1 MLLFYFTIPKLLVNF
16 ISGNRAS
23 VEQHFTLWSRD
34 LIFRPRKEGGLEVRD
49 PFVDIC
55 RLAARRVGLL
65 VLDRGG
71 VRKWLAEK
79 AADLPVGFRSFWAHE
94 DLLKT
99 WEGRSVRWK
108 QTCELFMKSK
118 VAREEPRS
126 RWDIAQ
132 EPLVFNRRILP
143 NGKKPLGRQKL
154 AEGLE
159 LFQLGDF
166 VGTSNDGTC
175 FLKDEKELEKVF
187 GTLTKARRALK
198 VFHGIPDLWKQKLL
212 APITGAEFL
221 EVTEFVKKK
230 GTVGVWKV
238 DAVVQEGLA
247 YRACDCFGEPL
258 VGSAE
263 TSAILRLERVEPVM
277 ISAGKVIGVGGLPEV
292 RLRCSELYDSSLEYL
307 QEQDSFSRYSGYI
320 ARAAGPG
327 GDEWAEYDARAMAEY
342 FRARPLLVA
351 RRLAQI
357 GAVVGGWA
365 GKRWADAKLGRAEE
379 TFQERAG
386 ELRQALVLL
395 GPAFVKIAQAVSSRP
410 DVIPPE
416 YVDELSLLQDRIA
429 PFPTRT
435 ALDLIEAELGVP
447 VDLLFDQISPSPVAA
462 ASLGQVY
469 EARLR
474 AGGQRVAVK
483 VQRPGVQAAIVLD
496 IFILRV
502 VAGWLRQ
509 YRKLNTDLQAVV
521 DEWATSLFREM
532 DYEQEAQNGIK
543 FAELFGR
550 IERVVVPRM
559 YPELTT
565 RRVLIMEWID
575 GQRLADSKDV
585 SLVEVGVYCSLS
597 QLLDYGFYHADPH
610 PGNFLLTRD
619 QRLAYLDFGMMGS
632 MDRDVREAFIRAA
645 VHLVNREFDLLAGDF
660 VTLGLLPPGQEM
672 SEVSF
677 ALTAIFKDA
686 VSSGVRNISFGS
698 LATQLGQTMYNFKF
712 RLPAY
717 FSLVVRSLS
726 VLEGIAL
733 KRDPNYKV
741 IASSYPWIAK
751 KVLTDPSPQL
761 RSTVTNLLFK
771 EGQFRV
777 SRLESL
783 LKEIIYGWSLQS
795 SKPMYGPDSAAK
807 SQSTDDTSK
816 EGRTKTLKRILK
828 FGLSEE
834 GRFIR
839 ELLLDEV
846 AKVLLLFTPLS
857 CPTLCSAH
865 LRTLSTI
872 HCRFCKELFDHTSA
886 WQCPPHP
893 FFLFSSHFSLPLP
906 SGSPV
911 ALPFPT
917 FSHPQLSR
925 STCPNYSTPLLSPPS
940 TPSTTLPRSHF
951 PHPPHP
957 SPHQGLDAL
966 NRVTLEDSSAALL
979 SRLPPALRPAFP
991 GALQLATEEDKE
1003 HLENLRRLATIV
1015 ADLDPSG
1022 GQGGGGSEGV
1032 GGGGESGGWGGIQAA
1047 VDQATAIIQRL
1058 PSREVFTEVRHVGHV
1073 RRVGH
1078 VGHVGGEPTATHCH
1092 LSLPSRQPPTA
1103 RHSSRCTF
1111 LMSPLHS
1118 AHHVARHPSPHSPIP
1133 SSWILS
1139 HVTSSHDPL
1148 RLSSLSGVC
1157 LSPHRA
1163 VSPRLSSPALLFA
1176 PCCGMKLP
1184 LPAQQTALLLP
1195 VELAGSVFEAPKKHT
1210 LLPYPTIPFP
1220 PLYGGAVACSCH
1232 CQRSRRR
1239 CCCQWSWQ
1247 GGWHRAL

>member
-395 GPAFVKIAQAVSSRP
+395 GPVRRGGMRDWREGEGLQVVLLGTVSAVEWGSWAPAPLILSSPSTPARVPLPALTPFASITFTCTPQAFVKIAQAVSSRP

-521 DEWATSLFREM
+521 DEWATSLFRVWVWWGGMGWVLMGCGGVGWVGLGRPSRWTSSFYNLFAGWLRQCCKFNMDLQAVVDEWATSLFRVGLRCGVVWCGGEM

-846 AKVLLLFTPLS
+846 AK
-857 CPTLCSAH
+857 
-865 LRTLSTI
+865 
-872 HCRFCKELFDHTSA
+872 
-886 WQCPPHP
+886 
-893 FFLFSSHFSLPLP
+893 
-906 SGSPV
+906 
-911 ALPFPT
+911 
-917 FSHPQLSR
+917 
-925 STCPNYSTPLLSPPS
+925 
-940 TPSTTLPRSHF
+940 
-951 PHPPHP
+951 
-957 SPHQGLDAL
+957 GLDAL

-1058 PSREVFTEVRHVGHV
+1058 PSREVFTE
-1073 RRVGH
+1073 
-1078 VGHVGGEPTATHCH
+1078 
-1092 LSLPSRQPPTA
+1092 
-1103 RHSSRCTF
+1103 
-1111 LMSPLHS
+1111 
-1118 AHHVARHPSPHSPIP
+1118 
-1133 SSWILS
+1133 
-1139 HVTSSHDPL
+1139 
-1148 RLSSLSGVC
+1148 
-1157 LSPHRA
+1157 
-1163 VSPRLSSPALLFA
+1163 
-1176 PCCGMKLP
+1176 LP

-1195 VELAGSVFEAPKKHT
+1195 VELAGRVASRTVART
-1210 LLPYPTIPFP
+1210 IRSNVRVPTRP
-1220 PLYGGAVACSCH
+1220 A
-1232 CQRSRRR
+1232 
-1239 CCCQWSWQ
+1239 
-1247 GGWHRAL
+1247 

>member
-1 MLLFYFTIPKLLVNF
+1 MPAKTIRFFSAFPEYPRFVTEE
-16 ISGNRAS
+16 ISI
-23 VEQHFTLWSRD
+23 V
-34 LIFRPRKEGGLEVRD
+34 VRD
-49 PFVDIC
+49 I
-55 RLAARRVGLL
+55 
-65 VLDRGG
+65 
-71 VRKWLAEK
+71 
-79 AADLPVGFRSFWAHE
+79 
-94 DLLKT
+94 
-99 WEGRSVRWK
+99 
-108 QTCELFMKSK
+108 
-118 VAREEPRS
+118 
-126 RWDIAQ
+126 
-132 EPLVFNRRILP
+132 
-143 NGKKPLGRQKL
+143 
-154 AEGLE
+154 
-159 LFQLGDF
+159 
-166 VGTSNDGTC
+166 NDPSQG
-175 FLKDEKELEKVF
+175 
-187 GTLTKARRALK
+187 
-198 VFHGIPDLWKQKLL
+198 
-212 APITGAEFL
+212 
-221 EVTEFVKKK
+221 
-230 GTVGVWKV
+230 
-238 DAVVQEGLA
+238 
-247 YRACDCFGEPL
+247 
-258 VGSAE
+258 
-263 TSAILRLERVEPVM
+263 
-277 ISAGKVIGVGGLPEV
+277 
-292 RLRCSELYDSSLEYL
+292 YDSSLEYL

-357 GAVVGGWA
+357 GAVMGGWA

-483 VQRPGVQAAIVLD
+483 VQRPGVRAAIALD
-496 IFILRV
+496 IFILRLF
-502 VAGWLRQ
+502 AGWLKQ
-509 YRKLNTDLQAVV
+509 YRRLNTDLQAVV

-619 QRLAYLDFGMMGS
+619 QRLAYLDFGMMGR

-771 EGQFRV
+771 DGQFRV

-783 LKEIIYGWSLQS
+783 LKES
-795 SKPMYGPDSAAK
+795 SKPMYGPDSAAQ

-846 AKVLLLFTPLS
+846 AK
-857 CPTLCSAH
+857 
-865 LRTLSTI
+865 
-872 HCRFCKELFDHTSA
+872 
-886 WQCPPHP
+886 
-893 FFLFSSHFSLPLP
+893 
-906 SGSPV
+906 
-911 ALPFPT
+911 
-917 FSHPQLSR
+917 
-925 STCPNYSTPLLSPPS
+925 
-940 TPSTTLPRSHF
+940 
-951 PHPPHP
+951 
-957 SPHQGLDAL
+957 GLDAL
-966 NRVTLEDSSAALL
+966 NRVTLDDSSAALL
-979 SRLPPALRPAFP
+979 SRLPPALRPALP
-991 GALQLATEEDKE
+991 GPLQLATEEDKE

-1022 GQGGGGSEGV
+1022 GQGDGGIEESV
-1032 GGGGESGGWGGIQAA
+1032 GGEGESGGWGGIQAA

-1058 PSREVFTEVRHVGHV
+1058 PSREVFTE
-1073 RRVGH
+1073 
-1078 VGHVGGEPTATHCH
+1078 
-1092 LSLPSRQPPTA
+1092 
-1103 RHSSRCTF
+1103 
-1111 LMSPLHS
+1111 
-1118 AHHVARHPSPHSPIP
+1118 
-1133 SSWILS
+1133 
-1139 HVTSSHDPL
+1139 
-1148 RLSSLSGVC
+1148 
-1157 LSPHRA
+1157 
-1163 VSPRLSSPALLFA
+1163 
-1176 PCCGMKLP
+1176 LP
-1184 LPAQQTALLLP
+1184 LPAQQTALLLL
-1195 VELAGSVFEAPKKHT
+1195 VELAGRVASRTVARTIRSNVRAPT
-1210 LLPYPTIPFP
+1210 
-1220 PLYGGAVACSCH
+1220 
-1232 CQRSRRR
+1232 
-1239 CCCQWSWQ
+1239 
-1247 GGWHRAL
+1247 RAA

>member
-1 MLLFYFTIPKLLVNF
+1 
-16 ISGNRAS
+16 
-23 VEQHFTLWSRD
+23 
-34 LIFRPRKEGGLEVRD
+34 
-49 PFVDIC
+49 
-55 RLAARRVGLL
+55 
-65 VLDRGG
+65 
-71 VRKWLAEK
+71 
-79 AADLPVGFRSFWAHE
+79 
-94 DLLKT
+94 
-99 WEGRSVRWK
+99 
-108 QTCELFMKSK
+108 
-118 VAREEPRS
+118 
-126 RWDIAQ
+126 
-132 EPLVFNRRILP
+132 
-143 NGKKPLGRQKL
+143 
-154 AEGLE
+154 
-159 LFQLGDF
+159 
-166 VGTSNDGTC
+166 
-175 FLKDEKELEKVF
+175 
-187 GTLTKARRALK
+187 
-198 VFHGIPDLWKQKLL
+198 
-212 APITGAEFL
+212 
-221 EVTEFVKKK
+221 
-230 GTVGVWKV
+230 
-238 DAVVQEGLA
+238 
-247 YRACDCFGEPL
+247 
-258 VGSAE
+258 
-263 TSAILRLERVEPVM
+263 
-277 ISAGKVIGVGGLPEV
+277 
-292 RLRCSELYDSSLEYL
+292 
-307 QEQDSFSRYSGYI
+307 
-320 ARAAGPG
+320 
-327 GDEWAEYDARAMAEY
+327 MAEY

-357 GAVVGGWA
+357 GAVMGGWA

-483 VQRPGVQAAIVLD
+483 VQRPGVRAAIALD
-496 IFILRV
+496 IFILRLF
-502 VAGWLRQ
+502 AGWLRQ

-550 IERVVVPRM
+550 IDRVVVPRM

-619 QRLAYLDFGMMGS
+619 QRLAYLDFGMMGR

-645 VHLVNREFDLLAGDF
+645 VHLVNREFDLLVGDF

-771 EGQFRV
+771 DGQFRV

-783 LKEIIYGWSLQS
+783 LKES

-846 AKVLLLFTPLS
+846 AK
-857 CPTLCSAH
+857 
-865 LRTLSTI
+865 
-872 HCRFCKELFDHTSA
+872 
-886 WQCPPHP
+886 
-893 FFLFSSHFSLPLP
+893 
-906 SGSPV
+906 
-911 ALPFPT
+911 
-917 FSHPQLSR
+917 
-925 STCPNYSTPLLSPPS
+925 
-940 TPSTTLPRSHF
+940 
-951 PHPPHP
+951 
-957 SPHQGLDAL
+957 GLDAL
-966 NRVTLEDSSAALL
+966 NRVTLDDSSAALL

-1022 GQGGGGSEGV
+1022 GQGGGGSEGAS
-1032 GGGGESGGWGGIQAA
+1032 GEGESGGWGGIQAA
-1047 VDQATAIIQRL
+1047 VDQAMAIIQRL
-1058 PSREVFTEVRHVGHV
+1058 PSREVFTEVR
-1073 RRVGH
+1073 RVGD
-1078 VGHVGGEPTATHCH
+1078 VGHVGGERTATCCCQLSPSTSTHGSCH
-1092 LSLPSRQPPTA
+1092 
-1103 RHSSRCTF
+1103 HSSFPHPYF
-1111 LMSPLHS
+1111 LTLN
-1118 AHHVARHPSPHSPIP
+1118 
-1133 SSWILS
+1133 

-1148 RLSSLSGVC
+1148 PLALSCVC
-1157 LSPHRA
+1157 LSPPRP
-1163 VSPRLSSPALLFA
+1163 VSPPALLFGR
-1176 PCCGMKLP
+1176 CRGIQLP

-1195 VELAGSVFEAPKKHT
+1195 VELAGRVASRTVARTIRSNVRAPT
-1210 LLPYPTIPFP
+1210 RP
-1220 PLYGGAVACSCH
+1220 A
-1232 CQRSRRR
+1232 
-1239 CCCQWSWQ
+1239 
-1247 GGWHRAL
+1247 

>member
-1 MLLFYFTIPKLLVNF
+1 MAAIATRGLFSSTLLLGHPTRTRTPRG
-16 ISGNRAS
+16 ISINGPDSANCGRSRSISRQKNLSRHGISQVPAPRVGHVTVAAATTSPSQDTTAPGQSLPDRRVSGSNWSQNRGSSAGGSSSSSTTEEITS
-23 VEQHFTLWSRD
+23 V
-34 LIFRPRKEGGLEVRD
+34 VRD
-49 PFVDIC
+49 INDSS
-55 RLAARRVGLL
+55 RR
-65 VLDRGG
+65 
-71 VRKWLAEK
+71 
-79 AADLPVGFRSFWAHE
+79 
-94 DLLKT
+94 
-99 WEGRSVRWK
+99 
-108 QTCELFMKSK
+108 
-118 VAREEPRS
+118 
-126 RWDIAQ
+126 
-132 EPLVFNRRILP
+132 
-143 NGKKPLGRQKL
+143 
-154 AEGLE
+154 
-159 LFQLGDF
+159 
-166 VGTSNDGTC
+166 
-175 FLKDEKELEKVF
+175 
-187 GTLTKARRALK
+187 
-198 VFHGIPDLWKQKLL
+198 
-212 APITGAEFL
+212 
-221 EVTEFVKKK
+221 
-230 GTVGVWKV
+230 
-238 DAVVQEGLA
+238 
-247 YRACDCFGEPL
+247 
-258 VGSAE
+258 
-263 TSAILRLERVEPVM
+263 
-277 ISAGKVIGVGGLPEV
+277 
-292 RLRCSELYDSSLEYL
+292 YDSSLEYL

-395 GPAFVKIAQAVSSRP
+395 GPVRRGGMRDWREGEGLQVVLLGTVSAVEWGSWAPAPLILSSPSTPARVPLPALTPFASITFTCTPQAFVKIAQAVSSRP

-1058 PSREVFTEVRHVGHV
+1058 PSREVFTE
-1073 RRVGH
+1073 
-1078 VGHVGGEPTATHCH
+1078 
-1092 LSLPSRQPPTA
+1092 
-1103 RHSSRCTF
+1103 
-1111 LMSPLHS
+1111 
-1118 AHHVARHPSPHSPIP
+1118 
-1133 SSWILS
+1133 
-1139 HVTSSHDPL
+1139 
-1148 RLSSLSGVC
+1148 
-1157 LSPHRA
+1157 
-1163 VSPRLSSPALLFA
+1163 
-1176 PCCGMKLP
+1176 LP

-1195 VELAGSVFEAPKKHT
+1195 VELAGRVASRTVART
-1210 LLPYPTIPFP
+1210 IRSNVRVPTRP
-1220 PLYGGAVACSCH
+1220 A
-1232 CQRSRRR
+1232 
-1239 CCCQWSWQ
+1239 
-1247 GGWHRAL
+1247 